1 MSLTNA
7 LQLLVSGIAM
17 GAIYTLTAK
26 GLFIAHLATHKLN
39 FGQGDF
45 LMVGAFVSMGLLLA
59 GVPAPVA
66 LVVVVVVMGVLGYGL
81 ERIAIRPLD
90 RAGDQTGGYA
100 WVLTTAGVA
109 LVLQNVVELVWGKS
123 AQYAPPIFSKT
134 RDNVIQIGGVGIFVE
149 EVAII
154 VVALVA
160 VVAFYAF
167 LFRTRWGK
175 AVYAVAFN
183 QEAAAL
189 LGVNVRATVVLV
201 FVLAALL
208 AGISGF
214 LVGPLV
220 SVNPRMGLIFTIKA
234 LAVASIGGFANP
246 FGILAGG
253 LMFGLAEAFSN
264 YYDSDFG
271 DLYPLLAVLAL
282 LALKPTGLF
291 GARAADVR

>member
-1 MSLTNA
+1 MLLTNA
-7 LQLLVSGIAM
+7 FQLLVSGIAM

-26 GLFIAHLATHKLN
+26 GLFVAHLATNRLN

-45 LMVGAFVSMGLLLA
+45 LMVGAYLTIALLIA
-59 GVPAPVA
+59 GTPALITL
-66 LVVVVVVMGVLGYGL
+66 LVVMGVLGVLGYGL
-81 ERIAIRPLD
+81 ERVAIRPLD

-109 LVLQNVVELVWGKS
+109 LILQNVVELFWGKS
-123 AQYAPPIFSKT
+123 AQYAPPIFSAT
-134 RDNVIQIGGVGIFVE
+134 RNNVVQLAGVGIFVE
-149 EVAII
+149 ELAII
-154 VVALVA
+154 ATAFLVVGG
-160 VVAFYAF
+160 FYAF

-189 LGVNVRATVVLV
+189 LGVNVRGTVILV

-234 LAVASIGGFANP
+234 FAVASIGGFSNP
-246 FGILAGG
+246 LGILAGG
-253 LMFGLAEAFSN
+253 LLFGVAESFSN

-271 DLYPLLAVLAL
+271 DLYPLIAVLGL
-282 LALKPTGLF
+282 LAIKPTGLF
-291 GARAADVR
+291 STASADVR